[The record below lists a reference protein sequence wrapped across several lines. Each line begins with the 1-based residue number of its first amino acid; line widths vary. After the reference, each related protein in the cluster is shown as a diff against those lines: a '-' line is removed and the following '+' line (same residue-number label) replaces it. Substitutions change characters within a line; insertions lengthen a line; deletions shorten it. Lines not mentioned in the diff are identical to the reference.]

1 MTAIKSFLKF
11 ATFFLALPL
20 AFGISIHLPATLR
33 AMSQLPSNQGLPN
46 TWGAYEPD
54 ASIGKPGRREG
65 GGTRGP
71 CVKNSANYHLTSLVP
86 ANSFGTTLAEYPT
99 FFVYVPTIK
108 EQEKPQLEFALK
120 TENDMVIYKTNFTI
134 ARSPGVVSVSLPA
147 SANLPRLEENK
158 NYKWS
163 FTLIC
168 NPEDPSDRSSNSDVK
183 GSIRRVRLNPTIV
196 QQLEGATLPRDKV
209 VAYTTAGI
217 WFDALSTLAEL
228 RRATPSDPTLEKDW
242 KNLLQSV
249 GLETIASEPLL
260 QSVAASEG
268 KNPNIS
274 RNE

>member
-11 ATFFLALPL
+11 ATLFLALPL
-20 AFGISIHLPATLR
+20 AFGISIHLPTTLR
-33 AMSQLPSNQGLPN
+33 AQSQPPSSQGLPN
-46 TWGAYEPD
+46 SWGAYEPD
-54 ASIGKPGRREG
+54 PSIGKPGRREG

-71 CVKNSANYHLTSLVP
+71 CVKNAPNYKLTSLVP

-99 FFVYVPTIK
+99 FLFYVPPIQ
-108 EQEKPQLEFALK
+108 EEEKPQLEFALNA
-120 TENDMVIYKTNFTI
+120 ENGQVIYKTNFPV
-134 ARSPGVVSVSLPA
+134 ARSPGIVSVSLPA

-168 NPEDPSDRSSNSDVK
+168 NPQDPSDKSGNSWVE
-183 GSIRRVRLNPTIV
+183 GSIRRVQLSPTV
-196 QQLEGATLPRDKV
+196 AQQLEGVSSPRGKV
-209 VAYTTAGI
+209 IAYSAAGI

-228 RRATPSDPTLEKDW
+228 RRATPSDPILEKDW
-242 KNLLQSV
+242 KDLLQSV

-260 QSVAASEG
+260 QPVAASEG

>member
-33 AMSQLPSNQGLPN
+33 AMSQPPSSQGLPN

-54 ASIGKPGRREG
+54 PNIGKPGRREG

-71 CVKNSANYHLTSLVP
+71 CVKNSANYQLTSLVP

-99 FFVYVPTIK
+99 FFVYVPTIQ
-108 EQEKPQLEFALK
+108 EEEKPQLEFALK
-120 TENDMVIYKTNFTI
+120 TENDRVIYKTNFTI

-168 NPEDPSDRSSNSDVK
+168 NPEDPSDRSSNSQVE
-183 GSIRRVRLNPTIV
+183 GSIRRVRLSPTIV
-196 QQLEGATLPRDKV
+196 QQLEGVALPRDRV
-209 VAYTTAGI
+209 VAYSTAGI

-260 QSVAASEG
+260 QPVAASDR

-274 RNE
+274 SNE

>member
-11 ATFFLALPL
+11 ATFSLALPL

-54 ASIGKPGRREG
+54 PNIGKPGRREG
-65 GGTRGP
+65 GGSRGP
-71 CVKNSANYHLTSLVP
+71 CVKNSPNYQLTSLVP
-86 ANSFGTTLAEYPT
+86 ANNFGTTLAEYPT
-99 FFVYVPTIK
+99 FFVYVPTI
-108 EQEKPQLEFALK
+108 EEEEKPQLEFALK
-120 TENDMVIYKTNFTI
+120 TENDRVIYKTNFTI
-134 ARSPGVVSVSLPA
+134 ARSPGIVSVSLP
-147 SANLPRLEENK
+147 ANLPRLEENK

-168 NPEDPSDRSSNSDVK
+168 NPEDPSDKSGNSWVE
-183 GSIRRVRLNPTIV
+183 GSIRRVRLSPTIV
-196 QQLEGATLPRDKV
+196 QQLEGVALPRDRV
-209 VAYTTAGI
+209 VAYWTAGI

-260 QSVAASEG
+260 QPVAASDR

-274 RNE
+274 SNE